1 MKGIEL
7 IINQDEYTLNN
18 EFETDINRFMQ
29 ILMNLVSNA
38 FKFTTKGY
46 IKITLNTILTLNVEY
61 VEVII
66 EDTGIGIKEENLEK
80 LFKLF
85 G

>member
-18 EFETDINRFMQ
+18 QFETDINRFMQ